1 MSSLI
6 FSSAVSQSGFTNAS
20 TSTSNDKDSSVI
32 VREVLQNS
40 YDSAIEEANESIAK
54 VKFIIE
60 TIEKSDIPGITEY
73 ENALVSI
80 SNEDLSGNEQEAD
93 ILNVIKEELDNNEI
107 TVLHIVDNGIGF
119 NQQKLVAVLSDG
131 ISDKANP
138 ENSGGSYGN
147 GHFSAYNASNL
158 RYVLY
163 GGKSREGEKIC
174 SGQAL
179 LRTFKKDGD
188 LKLGT
193 GFLVTEEKSILKEN
207 DIFYKNDEI
216 PKIMNDKLDE
226 IATGGGVVSILGF
239 NFFGKSNDVKKVID
253 LISSSVARNFFVAI
267 RENQLE
273 VEIISNDTNCI
284 INRESLESIFFKTE
298 AEKSEPSFKIAHRFY
313 EVLVNGK
320 NHTLETKEGEVKIY
334 YKESEADKK
343 LALCRNGM
351 WINDAIPRPLNKGN
365 FSDNKPFSALVLPQ
379 KNTSL
384 SKLVRR
390 AEGNLHMDLR
400 LNRFSSDK
408 LGKEKKKKLQEVFRE
423 IRDYLASVVGENDNE
438 SFDVEIPEL
447 SINMVGSTKS
457 KEKRQEKVPKTKKV
471 KKRKKVSPVENGDD
485 DNPSKGKGK
494 KKKSKT
500 KKKRVGNP
508 FSVAR
513 FSSKHNIKHK
523 EAKVRFSIDKPATN
537 LLLCLRLDD
546 GKDPTCDGYGNI
558 DGNNIYT
565 KRLEIKKAF
574 CNTIECDIIN
584 NDTIDIGKKDKDEL
598 ITLDIE
604 YDTNVKGNYMIDYEF
619 LNSALKK
626 DSK

>member
-93 ILNVIKEELDNNEI
+93 ILNVIKEELDNSEI

-239 NFFGKSNDVKKVID
+239 NFGHASE
-253 LISSSVARNFFVAI
+253 IS
-267 RENQLE
+267 
-273 VEIISNDTNCI
+273 
-284 INRESLESIFFKTE
+284 
-298 AEKSEPSFKIAHRFY
+298 
-313 EVLVNGK
+313 
-320 NHTLETKEGEVKIY
+320 
-334 YKESEADKK
+334 
-343 LALCRNGM
+343 
-351 WINDAIPRPLNKGN
+351 
-365 FSDNKPFSALVLPQ
+365 
-379 KNTSL
+379 
-384 SKLVRR
+384 
-390 AEGNLHMDLR
+390 
-400 LNRFSSDK
+400 
-408 LGKEKKKKLQEVFRE
+408 
-423 IRDYLASVVGENDNE
+423 
-438 SFDVEIPEL
+438 
-447 SINMVGSTKS
+447 
-457 KEKRQEKVPKTKKV
+457 
-471 KKRKKVSPVENGDD
+471 
-485 DNPSKGKGK
+485 
-494 KKKSKT
+494 
-500 KKKRVGNP
+500 
-508 FSVAR
+508 
-513 FSSKHNIKHK
+513 
-523 EAKVRFSIDKPATN
+523 
-537 LLLCLRLDD
+537 
-546 GKDPTCDGYGNI
+546 
-558 DGNNIYT
+558 
-565 KRLEIKKAF
+565 
-574 CNTIECDIIN
+574 
-584 NDTIDIGKKDKDEL
+584 
-598 ITLDIE
+598 
-604 YDTNVKGNYMIDYEF
+604 
-619 LNSALKK
+619 
-626 DSK
+626 